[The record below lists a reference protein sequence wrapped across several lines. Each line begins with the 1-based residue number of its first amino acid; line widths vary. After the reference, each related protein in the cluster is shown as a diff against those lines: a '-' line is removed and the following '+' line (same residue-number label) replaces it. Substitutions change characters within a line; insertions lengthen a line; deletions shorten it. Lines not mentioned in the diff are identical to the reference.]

1 MENTP
6 QPTDQQEHLLDD
18 FDVTLVRADGGKRLA
33 NYIVDLISF
42 YLFII
47 LLLRFLVLAF
57 GPLQLDFDG
66 LTLRFLSVVLYIF
79 FYGAFESITGGKT
92 PGKYL
97 TGTRAVK
104 PDGTRITWD
113 VAFTRSL
120 SRIVP
125 FEPFSALGS
134 PAYPWH
140 DRWAKTYVIDE
151 RRSRLPQRRG
161 E

>member
-1 MENTP
+1 MSASTQSSLPRINFFAFCSILWQSNGLLIIT
-6 QPTDQQEHLLDD
+6 QGFDTDPTRCAHAIL
-18 FDVTLVRADGGKRLA
+18 LA
-33 NYIVDLISF
+33 NNIKTN
-42 YLFII
+42 I
-47 LLLRFLVLAF
+47 LLI
-57 GPLQLDFDG
+57 G

-134 PAYPWH
+134 PADHYRCTH
-140 DRWAKTYVIDE
+140 YCV
-151 RRSRLPQRRG
+151 LPAISPRNSL
-161 E
+161 